1 MSKRRPVSVAVATA
15 LGVASAAGMLTE
27 TVYAEDENIVE
38 EIIVTGSRIKR
49 ADLEGSSPVTV
60 ITRQEIEN
68 KGITD
73 VGYLLQ
79 RMPSMSGSPIGTTTN
94 NGGNGSVQIDLRGLG
109 SIRTLTLVNGKRTV
123 DGGEIGRASCRERV

>member
-94 NGGNGSVQIDLRGLG
+94 NGGNGSVQASQGLLRLL
-109 SIRTLTLVNGKRTV
+109 LTEYFRYWP
-123 DGGEIGRASCRERV
+123 